1 MRTFSWEGEAFNE
14 DGSLPGMETQKAEVH
29 IHHHGNYS
37 ANVRISVPTRVG
49 QPETYEPRYE
59 RDEAYSSLYVPFEA
73 LRALV
78 LNKLREDKIAALEQM
93 TEAEIER
100 DIKL

>member
-49 QPETYEPRYE
+49 QPETQAFPDGEY
-59 RDEAYSSLYVPFEA
+59 ASLYVPFEA